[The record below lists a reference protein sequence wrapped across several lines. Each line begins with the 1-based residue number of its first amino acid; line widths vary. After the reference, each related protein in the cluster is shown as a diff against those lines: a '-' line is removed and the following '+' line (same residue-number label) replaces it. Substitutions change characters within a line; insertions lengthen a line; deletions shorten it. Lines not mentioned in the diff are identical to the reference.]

1 MFKLINKISFLA
13 VILIALA
20 TVSFAQSPCSD
31 SDTRGNCVTFVRT
44 EVPSFP
50 TPALTYADKVSH
62 INHHFPTVGSV
73 AIMPVSG
80 SNYGH
85 VSVVKS
91 VGINTADGTLNLTV
105 DEANWRACYID
116 YGVPITMASRNIAGF
131 FDPNY
136 ASSSAPTPDLA
147 NIGYTATSGSP
158 FNITATG
165 SGFDPSTAKGV
176 ILGGACNTFSACQVP
191 NNVFVGTKSSTSLT
205 IPVTLS
211 SGHYQLYIFNSGS
224 GKTSQGK
231 PITVP

>member
-1 MFKLINKISFLA
+1 MFKLISKTTFPAI
-13 VILIALA
+13 VLIALA
-20 TVSFAQSPCSD
+20 TVSFAQPPCTD
-31 SDTRGNCVTFVRT
+31 ADTRGNCVTFVRT

-50 TPALTYADKVSH
+50 PPATTYSDKTSH

-73 AIMPVSG
+73 AIMPG
-80 SNYGH
+80 STFGH
-85 VSVVKS
+85 VAVVKS
-91 VGINTADGTLNLTV
+91 VGINAADGTLNLTV
-105 DEANWRACYID
+105 DEANWRSCYID

-136 ASSSAPTPDLA
+136 VSSSAPTPDLT
-147 NIGYTATSGSP
+147 NVGYTAKSGSS

-165 SGFDPSTAKGV
+165 SGFDPTTAKGV
-176 ILGGACNTFSACQVP
+176 ILGGGCNTFTACQVP

-205 IPVTLS
+205 IPVTLP

-231 PITVP
+231 SITVP

>member
-1 MFKLINKISFLA
+1 MFKIINKTTFLA
-13 VILIALA
+13 ILPIALA
-20 TVSFAQSPCSD
+20 LVSFAQPPCTD
-31 SDTRGNCVTFVRT
+31 ADTRGNCVKFVRT
-44 EVPSFP
+44 QVLSFP
-50 TPALTYADKVSH
+50 APATTFSEKAAH
-62 INHHFPTVGSV
+62 INHRFPTVGSV

-80 SNYGH
+80 SIYGH

-105 DEANWRACYID
+105 DEANWRACFID
-116 YGVPITMASRNIAGF
+116 YGIPITMASRNIAGF

-136 ASSSAPTPDLA
+136 ASSSAPTPNLT
-147 NIGYTATSGSP
+147 NVGYTPVSGSQ

-176 ILGGACNTFSACQVP
+176 ILGGGCNTFSACQVP

-205 IPVTLS
+205 IPVTLP

-231 PITVP
+231 AITVP